1 MHRISLSL
9 GDYDMKTVIFLAI
22 VLVSGALAGT
32 IHGVANLAIVEPYL
46 DEAIGIE
53 NQNLFASGEEENT
66 PQFWVEY
73 NSYRDWQK
81 GGQVLAGAILGTSIG
96 ALFGIVYAL
105 SRHALPGKNDLRKTL
120 VLAGIMW
127 LTIYLIPFLKYPANP
142 PTVGDGETVV
152 LRAILYLSFIAISGF
167 GAVGFYQVYKR
178 LKQNTKVLAFVGYA
192 AFIGIVFALM
202 PPNPDEVTAP
212 MDLVN
217 GFRVMSVIGVSVF
230 WVSVGVILGV
240 FWHKFRPNS
249 EITTTKKNFSF

>member
-1 MHRISLSL
+1 
-9 GDYDMKTVIFLAI
+9 MKTVLFLAI

-53 NQNLFASGEEENT
+53 NQNLFASGEEKDT

-73 NSYRDWQK
+73 DAYRDWQK
-81 GGQVLAGAILGTSIG
+81 GGQVLAGAILGTSMG

-105 SRHALPGKNDLRKTL
+105 SRNSLKGKNDLQKTL

-127 LTIYLIPFLKYPANP
+127 ATIYLIPFLKYPANP
-142 PTVGDGETVV
+142 PTVGDTETVV
-152 LRAILYLSFIAISGF
+152 LRAILYLSFIAISGL
-167 GAVGFYQVYKR
+167 GAVGFYQLYKR
-178 LKQNTKVLAFVGYA
+178 LKQNAKVLAIAGYA
-192 AFIGIVFALM
+192 VFIGIVFVLM

-217 GFRVMSVIGVSVF
+217 GFRAMSVVAVSVF
-230 WVSVGVILGV
+230 WVSVAVILGGL
-240 FWHKFRPNS
+240 WHKFRPDAQNLD
-249 EITTTKKNFSF
+249 IRN

>member
-1 MHRISLSL
+1 
-9 GDYDMKTVIFLAI
+9 MKTVIFLAI
-22 VLVSGALAGT
+22 VLVSGAIAGT
-32 IHGVANLAIVEPYL
+32 IHGMTNLVMVEPYL

-53 NQNLFASGEEENT
+53 NQNLFASGEEEDT

-81 GGQVLAGAILGTSIG
+81 GGQVLAGAILGTSVG

-152 LRAILYLSFIAISGF
+152 LRAVLYLSFIAISGF
-167 GAVGFYQVYKR
+167 GAVGLYQLYKR

-192 AFIGIVFALM
+192 VFIGIVFALM

-212 MDLVN
+212 MDLVD
-217 GFRVMSVIGVSVF
+217 GFRAMSAVAVSVF
-230 WVSVGVILGV
+230 WVSVAVVLGSL
-240 FWHKFRPNS
+240 WHKFRPDS
-249 EITTTKKNFSF
+249 EITLAKNQ

>member
-1 MHRISLSL
+1 MPL
-9 GDYDMKTVIFLAI
+9 GDYEMKTAIFLAI
-22 VLVSGALAGT
+22 VLVSGALSGT

-53 NQNLFASGEEENT
+53 NQNLFASGEEEDT

-81 GGQVLAGAILGTSIG
+81 SGQVLAGAILGTSVG

-105 SRHALPGKNDLRKTL
+105 SRHALPGKTDLRKTL

-167 GAVGFYQVYKR
+167 GVVGFYQLYKR
-178 LKQNTKVLAFVGYA
+178 LKSNAKVLAFGGYA
-192 AFIGIVFALM
+192 IFIGIVFLLM
-202 PPNPDEVTAP
+202 PPNPDEITAP

-217 GFRVMSVIGVSVF
+217 GFRAMSVVAVSVF
-230 WVSVGVILGV
+230 WVAAATILGM
-240 FWHKFRPNS
+240 FWHKFKPDIDVSASHRH
-249 EITTTKKNFSF
+249 